1 MESVLG
7 VRMFVRKVPVLSGLS
22 HAVLEDLAS
31 RMTLAKVPDGTAVV
45 SQGEVGDR
53 LYIVKDG
60 EAEVVARGED
70 GEEKEL
76 ATLSK
81 NDYFGE
87 IALLRD
93 VPRTATVRARGTMEL
108 YSLEREDFQKLLARS
123 EGLKTAMTGTGDARY
138 VETQN
143 TLLLRR

>member
-1 MESVLG
+1 
-7 VRMFVRKVPVLSGLS
+7 MFVRKVPALSGLS

-31 RMTLAKVPDGTAVV
+31 RMTLEKVPDGTAVV

-53 LYIVKDG
+53 LYIVKEG
-60 EAEVVARGED
+60 VAEVVARGED
-70 GEEKEL
+70 GEETEV

-93 VPRTATVRARGTMEL
+93 VPRTATVRARGP
-108 YSLEREDFQKLLARS
+108 LEFYALGREDFQNLLGRS
-123 EGLKTAMTGTGDARY
+123 ERLKRAMTGTSDARY

-143 TLLLRR
+143 SLLLRR